1 MIMPRRDEVSTAG
14 SAEENGEV
22 ADMADDEVKP
32 PQAVDDGRFTVG
44 TTVVDNAFIDS
55 LLNARKLELL
65 HDPEIVS
72 LLNRAIQ
79 KRNS

>member
-1 MIMPRRDEVSTAG
+1 MPRRDDAG
-14 SAEENGEV
+14 AAAATEENGEV
-22 ADMADDEVKP
+22 AEDDDVKP

-44 TTVVDNAFIDS
+44 STVVDNAFIDS

-72 LLNRAIQ
+72 LLNRAMQ
-79 KRNS
+79 KRNP